1 MRYNLLLGRKEFQVI
16 QQVCK
21 LMERISVL
29 EQEAATSQGT
39 ITSLQEQQSS
49 VNKVIEEHVAEKKR
63 VRITVHVQVLYTQLT
78 PLFICLSVCMHVY
91 LSISY
96 MYPCVC
102 LCVYLSFCGVYH
114 VCLYLCLL
122 FMYIYLSYMAK
133 CAHAICTCICVY
145 VLLYLAFCC
154 RACV

>member
-1 MRYNLLLGRKEFQVI
+1 
-16 QQVCK
+16 
-21 LMERISVL
+21 MERISVL

-39 ITSLQEQQSS
+39 IMSLQEQQSS
-49 VNKVIEEHVAEKKR
+49 VNKVIEEHVAEKKK
-63 VRITVHVQVLYTQLT
+63 VAHCTCEGCIYAQLM
-78 PLFICLSVCMHVY
+78 PLFICLSVCMSIC

-122 FMYIYLSYMAK
+122 CLFIIYG
-133 CAHAICTCICVY
+133 
-145 VLLYLAFCC
+145 
-154 RACV
+154 